1 MNGTRGAK
9 LKKKK
14 QKQKTKTQTQE
25 NPNEAVSNLKKKKR
39 CKSQLVFFFFLTED
53 KLQITPLK
61 FKVVWILH
69 AKILKFEFYP

>member
-1 MNGTRGAK
+1 MNSARGTE

-14 QKQKTKTQTQE
+14 NANAGESKLSCLQFKE
-25 NPNEAVSNLKKKKR
+25 KKKVQE
-39 CKSQLVFFFFLTED
+39 SISFFFFFLTKD

-69 AKILKFEFYP
+69 AKILEFEFYP